1 MLKGTM
7 QQTPLMISGILTH
20 AAVAHG
26 DREVVSRLV
35 DEPIWRY
42 DYAGLAQRAGQAAS
56 MLQRLGVKAGDMVS
70 SLAWNTHRHFELF
83 FAVPGIGAVLHT
95 ANPRLSDE
103 QIIYSLNHAGS
114 GVLLFDRN
122 FLALV

>member
-70 SLAWNTHRHFELF
+70 SLAWNHPSPLR
-83 FAVPGIGAVLHT
+83 AVLRRTRHWRG
-95 ANPRLSDE
+95 AAHSQP
-103 QIIYSLNHAGS
+103 A
-114 GVLLFDRN
+114 
-122 FLALV
+122 ALR